1 VPSDPLLAATGITV
15 RYGSTVAV
23 DDVDL
28 HVSAGEVVTLLGPSG
43 CGKSSLLRAI
53 AGLEPAAGRVVLDGR
68 DLHDVPPHR
77 RGIGLMF
84 QGDALFPHRNV
95 GANVAFGLRMQR
107 WSREEIDARVTESLA
122 LVGLPGTERRAI
134 DTLSGGE
141 QQRVALARAIA
152 PRPRLLMLDEPLSSV
167 DRALRDRLLEDLPS
181 VFAEVN
187 AAVVY
192 VTHDQAEALALAD
205 RVAVMRDGVVVQ
217 AGTPTQVWQSPAD
230 AFVAGFVGH
239 RTIDVEVTD
248 GTATTPIGP
257 VPANGLPDGPAV
269 AVIPS
274 AAVRPDPAGSV
285 TATVHARR
293 FAGDHAIVVVD
304 AAGVTLEVSWHGD
317 DWPSAGDTVTLA
329 INLDRIHIVDGHP

>member
-1 VPSDPLLAATGITV
+1 
-15 RYGSTVAV
+15 
-23 DDVDL
+23 
-28 HVSAGEVVTLLGPSG
+28 
-43 CGKSSLLRAI
+43 
-53 AGLEPAAGRVVLDGR
+53 VLDGQ
-68 DLHDVPPHR
+68 DLGNVPPHR

-95 GANVAFGLRMQR
+95 GANVAFGLRMQG
-107 WSREEIDARVTESLA
+107 WSRASIDARVTESLA
-122 LVGLPGTERRAI
+122 LVGLPGTDARAI

-167 DRALRDRLLEDLPS
+167 DRALRDRLLEDLPG

-192 VTHDQAEALALAD
+192 VTHDQAEALAVAD
-205 RVAVMRDGVVVQ
+205 RVAVMRDGVIVQ
-217 AGTPTQVWQSPAD
+217 AGTPAQVWQAPTD

-248 GTATTPIGP
+248 GHATTPIGTI
-257 VPANGLPDGPAV
+257 PAPDLPDGPAV

-274 AAVRPDPAGSV
+274 PAVRPDPDGTVS
-285 TATVHARR
+285 ATVTARR

-304 AAGVTLEVSWHGD
+304 ASGITLEVAWRDD
-317 DWPSAGDTVTLA
+317 DWPAAGDTVTLA
-329 INLDRIHIVDGHP
+329 VDVDQVRLVRDPATPPGQPGQ